1 MGVDWR
7 VTQKVQQEVRKLLV
21 GCKAEQ
27 IRGLK
32 DSVYRS
38 HSLLKA
44 LDPSPLS
51 YQHFP
56 ENLHILSAMPT
67 HINVLM
73 HAQRQEKA
81 VLTV

>member
-1 MGVDWR
+1 MDWR

-67 HINVLM
+67 HINILM
-73 HAQRQEKA
+73 LKDKKKQC
-81 VLTV
+81 